1 MPDTLL
7 LGGVRT
13 PFGRFGGAL
22 REVPSV
28 ELAAFGMRAAL
39 AHAGID
45 PGDVDEVSSGVTLP
59 AEEALDGSIPARVA
73 MLRAGIGEDR
83 LSLTLDRA
91 CCSSM
96 TAVQLAMRAS
106 GSGRADVILAGG
118 ADNMG
123 RASFLMTPNIRW
135 GIRRGGPQLKDP
147 MAEPGSDIGGKP
159 VAVDAGEVAVE
170 HGITREDADAFALRS
185 HRQYFRALDAGFY
198 AGEIEPFT
206 AADGTARKEDEGPRR
221 DTSAEKL
228 ARLRTIF
235 DGPLVTPANAPGQ
248 DTGACYVVLVSERF
262 AAQRGAGAP
271 GDRGG
276 PGPGPGEGAD
286 LGGLDARGPRR
297 DRDQRGV
304 RMCPADVRAGAGPRR
319 RRGRGRG
326 AAAPHR
332 QRRRGRDRPPAGR
345 VRGAAGAH
353 PRPPAAAARR
363 GARGRVDLRR
373 PRPGRRGGARGRVV
387 TGTLGGNELGGA
399 LATFSPTA
407 LAGKT
412 ALVTG
417 GGTGMGA
424 EIAAGVAAL
433 GG

>member
-96 TAVQLAMRAS
+96 TAVQLAMRAI
-106 GSGRADVILAGG
+106 GSGAADVILAGG

-123 RASFLMTPNIRW
+123 RAAFLMTPNIRW

-147 MAEPGSDIGGKP
+147 MAEPRSQIGGKP

-206 AADGTARKEDEGPRR
+206 AADGTALKEDEGPRR

-262 AAQRGAGAP
+262 AAERGLAP
-271 GDRGG
+271 
-276 PGPGPGEGAD
+276 
-286 LGGLDARGPRR
+286 LARL
-297 DRDQRGV
+297 
-304 RMCPADVRAGAGPRR
+304 AGAGSVARAPREIAVAPAPALEKALTSAGWALGDLDAIEINEAFACVPLTSARVLAHGDDAGEDAVLR
-319 RRGRGRG
+319 RLNVNGGAVAIGHPPGASGGRLGVTLARQLRQRGGGRG
-326 AAAPHR
+326 AASIC
-332 QRRRGRDRPPAGR
+332 
-345 VRGAAGAH
+345 
-353 PRPPAAAARR
+353 
-363 GARGRVDLRR
+363 
-373 PRPGRRGGARGRVV
+373 GG
-387 TGTLGGNELGGA
+387 LGQADAVA
-399 LATFSPTA
+399 LEV
-407 LAGKT
+407 G
-412 ALVTG
+412 
-417 GGTGMGA
+417 
-424 EIAAGVAAL
+424 
-433 GG
+433 